1 MTSNSNTPFDHNG
14 YCLFMSVKVD
24 SFAHFVVKEEHLEQ
38 MGTSFVEGYRFG
50 RSRSSIG
57 KMRVHKYMQPI

>member
-1 MTSNSNTPFDHNG
+1 
-14 YCLFMSVKVD
+14 MSVKVD